1 MKKTLETITGLCPEC
16 KQIRKF
22 RLLGVCQNQEVI
34 YECLACKNPVNQ
46 NYFDEVYLEEKK

>member
-1 MKKTLETITGLCPEC
+1 MTGLCPEC

-34 YECLACKNPVNQ
+34 YECLDCKNPVNQ
-46 NYFDEVYLEEKK
+46 NYFDEVYLEEN